1 MHKNS
6 SVFHWGNSSLEML
19 PTRAL
24 LLPQTNELL
33 ICDIHLG
40 KGEYFQQNG
49 IPLTN
54 NSDEQNLLRIKNIV
68 EEHIP
73 NKLIIL
79 GDLFHSKYSISESL
93 KIKVELLAA
102 TLNIK
107 IELIVGNHDLGCK
120 VKNISF
126 LDFKISNNLIL
137 SHEPIGNFEDNFSK
151 LLPIFYEMQ
160 SSFLSG
166 IYKRYGDLEGG
177 QIVIYFARDLHL
189 RLMRKREE
197 DLNFDLSLEKFWFNH
212 QNTTQDKHKIIAV
225 SKYTGL
231 PKETTRRKILL
242 LTKDKHLKKSS
253 RNKIFWEFYLTC
265 MEVL

>member
-68 EEHIP
+68 QEHSP

-93 KIKVELLAA
+93 KNKVELLAA

-107 IELIVGNHDLGCK
+107 IELIVGNHDIGCK
-120 VKNISF
+120 VKNINFLSF
-126 LDFKISNNLIL
+126 KRSNNFIFT
-137 SHEPIGNFEDNFSK
+137 HEPIEKFEDNILNICGHYHPK
-151 LLPIFYEMQ
+151 LYLKD
-160 SSFLSG
+160 S
-166 IYKRYGDLEGG
+166 
-177 QIVIYFARDLHL
+177 
-189 RLMRKREE
+189 
-197 DLNFDLSLEKFWFNH
+197 
-212 QNTTQDKHKIIAV
+212 
-225 SKYTGL
+225 
-231 PKETTRRKILL
+231 
-242 LTKDKHLKKSS
+242 KDKLSF
-253 RNKIFWEFYLTC
+253 RCFA
-265 MEVL
+265 

>member
-68 EEHIP
+68 KEHCP

-79 GDLFHSKYSISESL
+79 GDLFHSKYSISDSL
-93 KIKVELLAA
+93 RSKVELLSE

-107 IELIVGNHDLGCK
+107 IELIVGNHDKGCK
-120 VKNISF
+120 VKNISL
-126 LDFKISNNLIL
+126 LDYKKSGNLIF
-137 SHEPIGNFEDNFSK
+137 SHEPIGKFENDILNICGHYHPK
-151 LLPIFYEMQ
+151 A
-160 SSFLSG
+160 FLKNS
-166 IYKRYGDLEGG
+166 
-177 QIVIYFARDLHL
+177 
-189 RLMRKREE
+189 
-197 DLNFDLSLEKFWFNH
+197 
-212 QNTTQDKHKIIAV
+212 
-225 SKYTGL
+225 
-231 PKETTRRKILL
+231 
-242 LTKDKHLKKSS
+242 KDKLSFKCFAMDEK
-253 RNKIFWEFYLTC
+253 NNILYLPAFGELTGGYPC
-265 MEVL
+265 KNSFRKWAIISEKDIIEI

>member
-24 LLPQTNELL
+24 LIPQTKELL

-93 KIKVELLAA
+93 KNKVELLAA

-107 IELIVGNHDLGCK
+107 IELIVGNHDIGCK
-120 VKNISF
+120 VKNINF
-126 LDFKISNNLIL
+126 LNFKRSNNFIFT
-137 SHEPIGNFEDNFSK
+137 HEPIEKFEDNILNICGHYHPKIYLKDSK
-151 LLPIFYEMQ
+151 DKLSFRCFALDEKKHVFYLPAF
-160 SSFLSG
+160 
-166 IYKRYGDLEGG
+166 GDLTGG
-177 QIVIYFARDLHL
+177 YPCKNSFKKWAIISEKQILQI
-189 RLMRKREE
+189 
-197 DLNFDLSLEKFWFNH
+197 
-212 QNTTQDKHKIIAV
+212 
-225 SKYTGL
+225 
-231 PKETTRRKILL
+231 
-242 LTKDKHLKKSS
+242 
-253 RNKIFWEFYLTC
+253 
-265 MEVL
+265 